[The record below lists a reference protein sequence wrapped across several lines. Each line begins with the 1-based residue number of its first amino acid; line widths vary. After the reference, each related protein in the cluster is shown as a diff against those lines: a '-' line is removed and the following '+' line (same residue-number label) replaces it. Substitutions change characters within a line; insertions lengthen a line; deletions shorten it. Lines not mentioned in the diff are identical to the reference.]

1 MTLTVFPDILLL
13 IVLLLGGKEYSA
25 MSYVSEKNQGRKKL
39 RVLDFD
45 LPFLASEAA
54 IDIDN
59 LLSNR
64 SKELTAMRLLADQ
77 LRNSIEISSSGK
89 PHRAL
94 MDPATLTILGEAVAR
109 AAGEGYAQNVDDL
122 LVDVVK
128 IGTELSS
135 DDPTKN
141 FKELERARDFC
152 VALSMAVVAYHKSIS
167 NLSPQHPFRR

>member
-1 MTLTVFPDILLL
+1 
-13 IVLLLGGKEYSA
+13 
-25 MSYVSEKNQGRKKL
+25 MSYVSEKKQQRKGL

-64 SKELTAMRLLADQ
+64 ARELTAIRLLADQ
-77 LRNSIEISSSGK
+77 LRNSIEISSSGE
-89 PHRAL
+89 PPRSL
-94 MDPATLTILGEAVAR
+94 MDPATLTVLGEAVAR
-109 AAGEGYAQNVDDL
+109 AAGEGYTKKIDDL
-122 LVDVVK
+122 LVEAVK

-135 DDPTKN
+135 EDPTKN
-141 FKELERARDFC
+141 ITELERARDFC

-167 NLSPQHPFRR
+167 DLSPQHPFRR